1 MADIEKKYVY
11 VLSDSLGETAMLVVK
26 AALTQFDTSNT
37 TLKKVPYVND
47 TDSIEEVILEAK
59 KNKSL
64 IVYTIVLKHLKSY
77 INKRAKEE
85 QIITIDLLGPMLR
98 GMEDFFEQRP
108 ERTPGLLH
116 KLDEDYF
123 KKIEAVEFA
132 VKYDDGK
139 DPRAVFYADIIL
151 TGVSRTSK
159 TPLCIYLAHKG
170 LKVVNIPLVPEV
182 KPPEELFAKKSGK
195 VIGLTISPTLLNQ
208 VRVERLKTMGLE
220 RDADYASFER
230 ILEELDFAEGI
241 LKRLG
246 CPVLD
251 VTNKAVEETASKIL
265 QIYNRGDLVDR

>member
-1 MADIEKKYVY
+1 
-11 VLSDSLGETAMLVVK
+11 MLVVK
-26 AALTQFDTSNT
+26 AAMTQFSSEDTL
-37 TLKKVPYVND
+37 LKRIPYID
-47 TDSIEEVILEAK
+47 DKDSIEEIIQEAK
-59 KNKSL
+59 EHKAL
-64 IVYTIVLKHLKSY
+64 IVYTLVVKELKQY

-85 QIITIDLLGPMLR
+85 DIITVDLLGPLIK
-98 GMEDFFEQRP
+98 GMEEFYGQKP

-123 KKIEAVEFA
+123 NKIEAVEFA

-139 DPRAVFYADIIL
+139 DPRAIFYADIIL

-159 TPLCIYLAHKG
+159 TPLCIYLAHRG

-195 VIGLTISPTLLNQ
+195 VIGLTIKPTLLNEI
-208 VRVERLKTMGLE
+208 RVERLKTMGLE

-230 ILEELDFAEGI
+230 ILEELEYAEGI

-246 CPVLD
+246 CPVID

-265 QIYNRGDLVDR
+265 QIYNRGDLIDK